1 MSVTGERALDRDRLI
16 GLADRYLEALVSRD
30 PARLP
35 VAPSVRFTENG
46 QRLDLGKGLWAT
58 VSGRETGGHYF
69 VDEVA
74 GQVEHWGVVEEVG
87 NPAIFS
93 LRLKAEAEREP
104 RISEVETFVVR
115 QTSPVFSPATVLT
128 PRPAYL
134 EQVAPAE
141 RYSREELVRIANLY
155 FEGIEQDN
163 GDLIPVADEVGRMEN
178 GIQTTRNP
186 DSEREVGRMGVR
198 EQIDLGYTKHIEAA
212 RDRRWL
218 VVDAER
224 GLALCHFFFDHP
236 GGIETVGGRIPFGYP
251 NSMMAT
257 EVFKVRG
264 GLIRNIEAL
273 IEVFPYGMPAGW

>member
-1 MSVTGERALDRDRLI
+1 MSVASDTTLDRDQLI
-16 GLADRYLEALVSRD
+16 GLADQYVEALVSRD
-30 PARLP
+30 PARLA
-35 VAPSVRFTENG
+35 VTRSVRFTENG
-46 QRLDLGKGLWAT
+46 QRLALGKGLWAT
-58 VSGRETGGHYF
+58 ATGRERGGHYF
-69 VDEVA
+69 VDEVG
-74 GQVEHWGVVEEVG
+74 GQIEHWGLVEEVG
-87 NPAIFS
+87 NPAILS
-93 LRLKAEAEREP
+93 LRLKVDAGPKP
-104 RISEVETFVVR
+104 RIREVETFVVR
-115 QTSPVFSPATVLT
+115 QTSPVFSPATVIA

-141 RYSREELVRIANLY
+141 RHSREELVRIADLY

-163 GDLIPVADEVGRMEN
+163 GDLIPVADDVGRIEN

-198 EQIDLGYTKHIEAA
+198 EQIDQGFTKHIEAA

-218 VVDAER
+218 VVDPER

-257 EVFKVRG
+257 EVFKVRA

-273 IEVFPYGMPAGW
+273 IDVFPYGMPSGW

>member
-1 MSVTGERALDRDRLI
+1 VAGDTTLGRDQLV
-16 GLADRYLEALVSRD
+16 GLADQYVEALVSRD
-30 PARLP
+30 PAGLAVTR
-35 VAPSVRFTENG
+35 SVRFTENG
-46 QRLDLGKGLWAT
+46 QRLALGQGLWRTAT
-58 VSGRETGGHYF
+58 AREAGAHYF

-74 GQVEHWGVVEEVG
+74 GQIEHWGLVEEVG
-87 NPAIFS
+87 NHAILS
-93 LRLKAEAEREP
+93 LRLKVDAGRKP
-104 RISEVETFVVR
+104 RIREVETFVVR
-115 QTSPVFSPATVLT
+115 HTSPVFSPATVVA

-141 RYSREELVRIANLY
+141 RHSREELVRIADLY

-163 GDLIPVADEVGRMEN
+163 GELIPVADDVGRIEN

-198 EQIDLGYTKHIEAA
+198 EQIDQGFTKHIEAA

-257 EVFKVRG
+257 EVFKVRAG
-264 GLIRNIEAL
+264 QIRNIEAL
-273 IEVFPYGMPAGW
+273 IDVFPYGMPSGW